1 MTPWPLDG
9 PPGVVL
15 DRLRRWWDAPDG
27 PLVVRTSGSTGR
39 PRAVVLG
46 AAAVRASVLAS
57 HQRLGGPAAWVLA
70 LPVGVV
76 AGLQVLA
83 RSVHAGAEPVLLDE
97 HRGDWAA
104 AAGAAARAAEVA
116 GVART
121 ATSLVPT
128 QLHRLDRNGMLGAL
142 AAFDTVLV
150 GGAAA
155 DPALLAR
162 ARARGVP
169 IVTTYG
175 MAETCGGCVY
185 DGVPLTDVLVRIAD
199 DDRILVNGPVLFDG
213 YLDDPAATAAVLVD
227 GWLRTGDVGRLDPT
241 GRLQVVGR
249 ADDVVLSGGVGVA
262 LPAVE
267 AAVRTHPDVADAAVV
282 AVDDP
287 EWGSRVVVAVIAA
300 AGGTVTLSDVRDHV
314 CAELPRTW
322 APRSLLVVDRLPLLT
337 SGKVDRTAVRQLFQP
352 HRPAP
357 PSLRG

>member
-1 MTPWPLDG
+1 MTPRPLDG

-15 DRLRRWWDAPDG
+15 DWLRGWWGAPDG

-39 PRAVVLG
+39 PRGVLLG
-46 AAAVRASVLAS
+46 AAAVRASVVAS
-57 HQRLGGPAAWVLA
+57 QQRLGGPAAWVLA

-83 RSVHAGAEPVLLDE
+83 RSVHAGTEPVLLDD
-97 HRGDWAA
+97 HRGDWRAA
-104 AAGAAARAAEVA
+104 AEAAARAAGDA

-121 ATSLVPT
+121 ATAVVPT
-128 QLHRLDRNGMLGAL
+128 QLHRLDRDGALGAL

-155 DPALLAR
+155 DPGLV
-162 ARARGVP
+162 ARGRAQGVR

-185 DGVPLTDVLVRIAD
+185 DGEPLTGVLVRIAA
-199 DDRILVNGPVLFDG
+199 DDRILLAGPVLFDG
-213 YLDDPAATAAVLVD
+213 YLDDPAASAAVLVD
-227 GWLRTGDVGRLDPT
+227 GWLRTGDIGRLDSS
-241 GRLQVVGR
+241 GRLVVRGR
-249 ADDVVLSGGVGVA
+249 ADDVVLSGGVSVA
-262 LPAVE
+262 LPPVE
-267 AAVRTHPDVADAAVV
+267 AALRTHPAVADAAVV

-287 EWGSRVVVAVIAA
+287 EWGSRVVAAVSAM
-300 AGGTVTLSDVRDHV
+300 AGATVNLSDLRDHV
-314 CAELPRTW
+314 SEELPRTW
-322 APRSLLVVDRLPLLT
+322 APRSLRVVDRLPLLA
-337 SGKVDRTAVRQLFQP
+337 SGKVDRAAVRQLFQP